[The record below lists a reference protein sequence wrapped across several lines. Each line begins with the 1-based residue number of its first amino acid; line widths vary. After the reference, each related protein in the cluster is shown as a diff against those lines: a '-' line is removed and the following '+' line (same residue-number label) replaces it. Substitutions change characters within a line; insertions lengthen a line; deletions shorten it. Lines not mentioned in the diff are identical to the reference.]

1 MCRGQSSIGRQ
12 LLKAHTG
19 LGQCLRVSGS
29 HLLARQTKLT
39 CGLSRRNAELTK
51 LASTLLCHLLR
62 RQAKLRA
69 LKRGLL
75 LLGCQS
81 LCVLGG
87 KLICLHTHLTNELLC
102 RKTRLGLLLQEL
114 TGQLFRGHAQLCG
127 LTC

>member
-1 MCRGQSSIGRQ
+1 MNIHARLSQRLCVGCGKLFS
-12 LLKAHTG
+12 
-19 LGQCLRVSGS
+19 
-29 HLLARQTKLT
+29 RQTELT
-39 CGLSRRNAELTK
+39 RRLSRRNAKLTK
-51 LASTLLCHLLR
+51 LASPLLCHLLR